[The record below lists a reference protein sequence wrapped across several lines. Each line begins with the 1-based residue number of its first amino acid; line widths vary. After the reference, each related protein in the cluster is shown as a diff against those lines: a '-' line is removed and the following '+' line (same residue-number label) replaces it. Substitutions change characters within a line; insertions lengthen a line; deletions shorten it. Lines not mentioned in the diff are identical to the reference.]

1 MEGCLSILFYC
12 LRVVVIN
19 ARLLQNLVSVI
30 QMEGS
35 SSYSTFVETASL
47 ESTSGCIDFLVPGCN
62 YRLWYAEKRKVDNQE
77 RTRRC
82 HARKAE
88 VQKEAEVNA
97 VRSEIVDPRF
107 LSALKKNSHRISA
120 KLAGEIG
127 LYAAQKMKD
136 HDSEV
141 HHLTVLK
148 ILGQPVLKDM
158 VPPFLRD
165 PTALQLGH
173 SVLGSFKDGLQ
184 THLVG
189 LRKAKSVLAK
199 NIVTT
204 FAVALGIGSQRDV
217 AGLLGVDRRNIKKA
231 LARRVLL
238 DNTKDAFWLGDQRRV
253 CSDGLPDVVKKNI
266 TKWWEEETTISPNRK
281 DIVRKWI
288 GPKLYIEHATH
299 YLQLSQV
306 RLDSHSLQFFLL

>member
-1 MEGCLSILFYC
+1 
-12 LRVVVIN
+12 
-19 ARLLQNLVSVI
+19 
-30 QMEGS
+30 
-35 SSYSTFVETASL
+35 
-47 ESTSGCIDFLVPGCN
+47 
-62 YRLWYAEKRKVDNQE
+62 
-77 RTRRC
+77 
-82 HARKAE
+82 
-88 VQKEAEVNA
+88 
-97 VRSEIVDPRF
+97 
-107 LSALKKNSHRISA
+107 
-120 KLAGEIG
+120 
-127 LYAAQKMKD
+127 MKD

-148 ILGQPVLKDM
+148 ILGQLVLKDM

-204 FAVALGIGSQRDV
+204 FAVAPGIGSQKGV

-253 CSDGLPDVVKKNI
+253 RSDGLPDVVKKII